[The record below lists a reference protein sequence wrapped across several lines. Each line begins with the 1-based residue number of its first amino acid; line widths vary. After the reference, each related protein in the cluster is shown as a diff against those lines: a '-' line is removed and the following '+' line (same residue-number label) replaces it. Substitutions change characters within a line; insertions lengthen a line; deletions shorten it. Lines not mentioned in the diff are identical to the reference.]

1 MNVKIKLNLILGI
14 VVAALIGFVIIIE
27 ITISD
32 LRNFA
37 KIEIMGQN
45 LHSNLLDIRKDEKD
59 LLLRSNKKYLDE
71 FNKKFAEDVTLIDNL
86 NLILNE
92 FNINDEKLKTYKI
105 LLTDYKETFNKL
117 VLKKIELGLSNEEGL
132 YGNLIKSI
140 HPVEEYAKKSN
151 DYELLAKTYDLRKQE
166 KDFML
171 RRDLKYVDNFKS
183 IISPLI
189 EKSEEVNKTNLIKY
203 RDSFL
208 TLVNTEVEIGL
219 TYKDGLQGAMRD
231 QVYKVEDLGEVL
243 EKELFEVVAKKISF
257 GENLII
263 VLIAILLVI
272 TSSFIYFTSRQ
283 ISKSLGKFEN
293 GLLSFFSFLN
303 KETKEVSLLDD
314 GDKDEFG
321 EMAKVVNDNIKKIKS
336 LIEQDN
342 ELIEDVKKVVSEV
355 KSGKLDRRIQKN
367 TQNASLEELK
377 DTFNEM
383 LETTSKNVA
392 QDINK
397 IINVLDSFAKLD
409 FRAKVDN
416 DNGKIAIGI
425 NNLAQIINDMLVEN
439 KSNGLTLDE
448 SSNILLE
455 NVDKLNINSN
465 KAAASLE
472 ETAAALE
479 EITSNI
485 RNNTENI
492 AKMSRYSSEVTA
504 SSNQGEKLANETT
517 LAMDEINTQ
526 VNLINDAISI
536 IDQIA
541 FQTNILSLNAAVE
554 AATAGEAGKGF
565 AVVAQEVRNLA
576 SRSAE
581 AAHEIKTIVENAT
594 RKADDGKEI
603 ARNMIQGY
611 VKLNENIT
619 NTINLIKDIEMSSKE
634 QLLGIEQINDAVNSL
649 DQQTQQNASIAS
661 QAHDVAVIT
670 DEIAKLVVSNANA
683 KEFNGKNEVKA
694 KRDFS
699 KNSTT
704 TNTLKIETK
713 HKEEVAIVKKEVTP
727 KIDNDEWESF

>member
-670 DEIAKLVVSNANA
+670 DGIAKLVVSNANA